1 MAGEQSV
8 KMKSDVLDSSSAFAI
23 TSSMTHSFRFL
34 LYELEE
40 LNQITW
46 LSLKSTALIWAVL

>member
-8 KMKSDVLDSSSAFAI
+8 KMNSDVLDSSSAFAI

-34 LYELEE
+34 LFELED
-40 LNQITW
+40 LHQITGW
-46 LSLKSTALIWAVL
+46 PLKSTVLILAVL